1 MSDVYNV
8 ITDNKRS
15 SEVEGLFGATGE
27 DKSNAPDWG
36 GVKTAEELR
45 EEYEGDAY
53 LESVFG
59 TFDNY
64 LGYMTEASDM
74 LGRQDWWTAEGVDK
88 RGTGDKI
95 REDGQEDLGR
105 NSAQQTATDDLRQ
118 SDSSARNSG
127 YQQWMMSDE
136 NQALMEKYGIEQKFT
151 DEKGDKY
158 TWTGNGYMR
167 TYVNND
173 SRMGG
178 MELGKALIAATYAYG
193 GGAVGAKLLGGAGGA
208 VAGTATSAPISVGT
222 PTYVAAGQAATTGSS
237 IASSLASATG
247 LTAGTISTAG
257 GAMVG
262 SSIGQLM
269 LTGEIDPT
277 KVLVSGLTAG
287 ILETANALQNMDP
300 SIVTSD
306 TMDFFYDKVDKLSEL
321 LNTDFE
327 TALDITKAVSIGAI
341 EGDDLEGIVKSSLSV
356 LGADEIKDFLSE
368 TVGLEV
374 PNFFEEGS
382 TTINSDAVEEA
393 ARVLLRDGLNGD
405 LDEGT
410 LLSMGL
416 GYIRNDGSFAFADP
430 SSLFP
435 DGGDFDI
442 FDGFFDG
449 FENPFEGFDFELK
462 GGDGFDLD
470 FTSNEA
476 QALADTDTFGDYF
489 DPDDY
494 DNNVI
499 LQYDQGTVDSIMGII
514 EAAKEAGR
522 DFDDSVLQPIKDTI
536 QEAGYVI
543 DDNVLQPIKNGAIA
557 LYEMLPDVSI
567 GGPDLPNANLSGPD
581 LPDLPDLP
589 DVDTGGFDFPDL
601 KFGKPFGDE
610 LEGFNP
616 LGAPQL
622 GQEIP
627 LLAKVKAQNAYDPR
641 RAGSSIVS
649 SLFSEYLG

>member
-1 MSDVYNV
+1 VVDTYNV
-8 ITDNKRS
+8 ITDNERS
-15 SEVEGLFGATGE
+15 SEVQGLFGATGE

-74 LGRQDWWTAEGVDK
+74 LGRQNWWTAEGVDK

-105 NSAQQTATDDLRQ
+105 NAAQQTATDDLRQ
-118 SDSSARNSG
+118 SDSLARNSG
-127 YQQWMMSDE
+127 YQKWLMSDE
-136 NQALMEKYGIEQKFT
+136 NQALMQKYGIEQKFT

-167 TYVNND
+167 TYVNKEA
-173 SRMGG
+173 R
-178 MELGKALIAATYAYG
+178 LGASDIAKSVLAATVAYGTGVGAAGLLGG
-193 GGAVGAKLLGGAGGA
+193 GGAAAGAAG
-208 VAGTATSAPISVGT
+208 SAPISVGT

-262 SSIGQLM
+262 SSVGQLLM
-269 LTGEIDPT
+269 TGEIDPT
-277 KVLVSGLTAG
+277 KVLVSGITAG
-287 ILETANALQNMDP
+287 ILETANALQNMD
-300 SIVTSD
+300 SSLVTSD
-306 TMDFFYDKVDKLSEL
+306 TMGFLDDQVDKLSQL
-321 LNTDFE
+321 LNTDYE
-327 TALDITKAVSIGAI
+327 TALDIAKAVSVGAI
-341 EGDDLEGIVKSSLSV
+341 EGGDLEGIVKSSLSV
-356 LGADEIKDFLSE
+356 LGADEITDFLSE

-374 PNFFEEGS
+374 PNFFEEGT

-393 ARVLLRDGLNGD
+393 ARVLLRDGMNGE

-435 DGGDFDI
+435 EGGDFEI

-462 GGDGFDLD
+462 GGEGFGLD

-476 QALADTDTFGDYF
+476 QALADTDTFGEYF
-489 DPDDY
+489 DSDDY

-514 EAAKEAGR
+514 EAAKQAGR
-522 DFDDSVLQPIKDTI
+522 DFDDSVLQPIKETI
-536 QEAGYVI
+536 QEAGYAI
-543 DDNVLQPIKNGAIA
+543 DDNVLQPIKDGAIA

-567 GGPDLPNANLSGPD
+567 GGPELSGPN
-581 LPDLPDLP
+581 LSSPNLPDLP

-610 LEGFNP
+610 LEAFNP
-616 LGAPQL
+616 LGAPAM
-622 GQEIP
+622 GQEVP
-627 LLAKVKAQNAYDPR
+627 LLAKVKPQNAYDPR

-649 SLFSEYLG
+649 SMFAEYLG

>member
-1 MSDVYNV
+1 MADTYNV
-8 ITDNKRS
+8 ITDNERT

-27 DKSNAPDWG
+27 DESNAPNWG

-45 EEYEGDAY
+45 EEYEGDTY

-74 LGRQDWWTAEGVDK
+74 LGRQNWWTAEGVDK

-95 REDGQEDLGR
+95 REDGQEDIGR
-105 NSAQQTATDDLRQ
+105 SPAQQTTTDDLRQ
-118 SDSSARNSG
+118 ADSSARNSG
-127 YQQWMMSDE
+127 YQQWLMSDE
-136 NQALMEKYGIEQKFT
+136 NQALMQKYGIEQKFT

-167 TYVNND
+167 TYVNNEARTGAAD
-173 SRMGG
+173 IAQSI
-178 MELGKALIAATYAYG
+178 LAATVAYG
-193 GGAVGAKLLGGAGGA
+193 TGVGAAGLLSGTGAAAGA
-208 VAGTATSAPISVGT
+208 AGSAPISVGV
-222 PTYVAAGQAATTGSS
+222 PTYVAPGATVQAGSS

-247 LTAGTISTAG
+247 LTTGTISTAG

-262 SSIGQLM
+262 SSVGQL
-269 LTGEIDPT
+269 LTTGEIDPT
-277 KVLVSGLTAG
+277 KVLVSGVTAG

-306 TMDFFYDKVDKLSEL
+306 TMGFLYDKVDKLSEI
-321 LNTDFE
+321 LNTDYD
-327 TALDITKAVSIGAI
+327 TALDIAKAVSVGAI
-341 EGDDLEGIVKSSLSV
+341 EGGDLEEIVKSSLSV
-356 LGADEIKDFLSE
+356 LGADEITDFLSE
-368 TVGLEV
+368 TVGLDI
-374 PNFFEEGS
+374 PNFFEEGT
-382 TTINSDAVEEA
+382 TTINSNAVEEA
-393 ARVLLRDGLNGD
+393 ARILLRDGMNGE

-416 GYIRNDGSFAFADP
+416 GYIRNDGSFAFLDP

-435 DGGDFDI
+435 DSGDFDI

-449 FENPFEGFDFELK
+449 FENPFEGFDFDLK
-462 GGDGFDLD
+462 GGEGFNLD

-476 QALADTDTFGDYF
+476 QALADSDTFGEYF

-499 LQYDQGTVDSIMGII
+499 LQYDQGTIDSIMGII
-514 EAAKEAGR
+514 EAAKQAGR
-522 DFDDSVLQPIKDTI
+522 DFDDSVLQPIKTTI
-536 QEAGYVI
+536 QEAGYAV
-543 DDNVLQPIKNGAIA
+543 DDNVLQPIKDGAIA
-557 LYEMLPDVSI
+557 LYDMLPDISI
-567 GGPDLPNANLSGPD
+567 GGPNLSGPS
-581 LPDLPDLP
+581 LSGPNLPDLP

-610 LEGFNP
+610 LEAFNP
-616 LGAPQL
+616 FAAPALGN
-622 GQEIP
+622 EIP
-627 LLAKVKAQNAYDPR
+627 LLAKVTPQNAYDPR
-641 RAGSSIVS
+641 KAGSSIVS
-649 SLFSEYLG
+649 SMFAEYLG

>member
-1 MSDVYNV
+1 MVDTYNV
-8 ITDNKRS
+8 ITDNERS

-45 EEYEGDAY
+45 EEYEGDTY

-74 LGRQDWWTAEGVDK
+74 LGRQNWWTAEGVDK

-95 REDGQEDLGR
+95 REDGQEDIGR
-105 NSAQQTATDDLRQ
+105 NAAQQTATDDLRQ

-127 YQQWMMSDE
+127 YQQWLMSDE
-136 NQALMEKYGIEQKFT
+136 NQALMQKYGIEQKFT

-167 TYVNND
+167 TYVNNEA
-173 SRMGG
+173 R
-178 MELGKALIAATYAYG
+178 LGASDIAKSLLAATVAYGTGVGAAGLLGG
-193 GGAVGAKLLGGAGGA
+193 GGAAAGAAG
-208 VAGTATSAPISVGT
+208 SAPISVGT

-237 IASSLASATG
+237 VASSLASATG

-262 SSIGQLM
+262 SSVGQLLM
-269 LTGEIDPT
+269 TGEIDPT

-287 ILETANALQNMDP
+287 ILETANALQNMDQ
-300 SIVTSD
+300 SLVASD
-306 TMDFFYDKVDKLSEL
+306 TMGFLDDQVDNLSQL
-321 LNTDFE
+321 LNTDYN
-327 TALDITKAVSIGAI
+327 TALDIAKAVSVGAI
-341 EGDDLEGIVKSSLSV
+341 EGGDLEGIVKSSLSI
-356 LGADEIKDFLSE
+356 LGADEITDFLSE

-374 PNFFEEGS
+374 PNFFEEGT
-382 TTINSDAVEEA
+382 TTINSNAVEEA
-393 ARVLLRDGLNGD
+393 ARVLLRDGMNGE

-416 GYIRNDGSFAFADP
+416 GYVRNDGSFAFLDP

-435 DGGDFDI
+435 EGGDFEI

-462 GGDGFDLD
+462 GGEGFGLD

-476 QALADTDTFGDYF
+476 QALADTDTFGEYF
-489 DPDDY
+489 DSDDY

-514 EAAKEAGR
+514 EAAKQAGR
-522 DFDDSVLQPIKDTI
+522 DFDDSVLQPIKETI
-536 QEAGYVI
+536 QEAGYAI
-543 DDNVLQPIKNGAIA
+543 DDNVLQPIKDGAIA
-557 LYEMLPDVSI
+557 LYDMLPDVSI
-567 GGPDLPNANLSGPD
+567 GGPNLSGPN
-581 LPDLPDLP
+581 LSGPNLPDLP

-616 LGAPQL
+616 FAAPSM
-622 GQEIP
+622 GQEVP
-627 LLAKVKAQNAYDPR
+627 LLAKVKPQNAYDPR

-649 SLFSEYLG
+649 SMFAEYLG

>member
-1 MSDVYNV
+1 MVDTYNV
-8 ITDNKRS
+8 ITDNERS

-105 NSAQQTATDDLRQ
+105 SGAQQTATDDLRQ

-127 YQQWMMSDE
+127 YQQWLMSDE

-167 TYVNND
+167 TYVNKD
-173 SRMGG
+173 SRFDAFDA
-178 MELGKALIAATYAYG
+178 GKMVLAAALAYS
-193 GGAVGAKLLGGAGGA
+193 GGAVAANLLGGAGGA

-262 SSIGQLM
+262 SSIGQLVM
-269 LTGEIDPT
+269 TGELDPT

-306 TMDFFYDKVDKLSEL
+306 TMDFLYGKVDKLSEL

-356 LGADEIKDFLSE
+356 LGADEITDFLSE

-374 PNFFEEGS
+374 PNFFEEG
-382 TTINSDAVEEA
+382 TTAINPNAVEEA
-393 ARVLLRDGLNGD
+393 ARILLRDGMNGE

-435 DGGDFDI
+435 EGGDFEI

-462 GGDGFDLD
+462 GGEGFGLD

-476 QALADTDTFGDYF
+476 QALADSDTFGEYF
-489 DPDDY
+489 DPNEY

-514 EAAKEAGR
+514 EAAKQAGR
-522 DFDDSVLQPIKDTI
+522 DFDDSVLQPIKETI
-536 QEAGYVI
+536 QEAGYAI
-543 DDNVLQPIKNGAIA
+543 DDNVLQPIKDGAIA
-557 LYEMLPDVSI
+557 LYDMLPDVSI
-567 GGPDLPNANLSGPD
+567 GGPNLSGPD
-581 LPDLPDLP
+581 LPDA
-589 DVDTGGFDFPDL
+589 DTGGFDFPDL

-616 LGAPQL
+616 FAAPAM
-622 GQEIP
+622 GQEVP
-627 LLAKVKAQNAYDPR
+627 LLAKVKPQNAYDPR

-649 SLFSEYLG
+649 SMFAEYLG

>member
-1 MSDVYNV
+1 MVDTYNV
-8 ITDNKRS
+8 ITDNERS

-127 YQQWMMSDE
+127 YQQWLMSDE

-167 TYVNND
+167 TYVNNEA
-173 SRMGG
+173 R
-178 MELGKALIAATYAYG
+178 LGASDIAKSVLAATVAYGTGVGAAGLLGG
-193 GGAVGAKLLGGAGGA
+193 GGAAAGAAG
-208 VAGTATSAPISVGT
+208 SAPISVGT

-277 KVLVSGLTAG
+277 KVLVSGITAG

-306 TMDFFYDKVDKLSEL
+306 TMGFIDNQVDKLSQL
-321 LNTDFE
+321 LNTDYE
-327 TALDITKAVSIGAI
+327 TALDIAKAVSVGAI
-341 EGDDLEGIVKSSLSV
+341 EGGDLEGIVKSSLSV
-356 LGADEIKDFLSE
+356 LGADEITDFLSE

-476 QALADTDTFGDYF
+476 QALADSDTFGDYF

-499 LQYDQGTVDSIMGII
+499 LQYDQGTVDSIMAII

-522 DFDDSVLQPIKDTI
+522 DFDDSVLQPIKNTI

-567 GGPDLPNANLSGPD
+567 GGPDLNGLDLNGPKV
-581 LPDLPDLP
+581 PDLP
-589 DVDTGGFDFPDL
+589 DVDVGGFDFPDL
-601 KFGKPFGDE
+601 KFGKPFGNE
-610 LEGFNP
+610 LESFNP